1 VSDTSKYDLFMDE
14 IVSLEKMIQKFVAQK
29 EEIED
34 EKLNLQKKLNNL
46 EKENE
51 ILIQK
56 IKGLE
61 KQLNN
66 PEENIKDS
74 TKSKL
79 DLSERENLKNQI
91 DDLISRIDY
100 HIRS

>member
-1 VSDTSKYDLFMDE
+1 MSETSKYDLFMDE
-14 IVSLEKMIQKFVAQK
+14 IVSLEKMIQKFVSQK
-29 EEIED
+29 EEIEE
-34 EKLNLQKKLNNL
+34 EKLNLQQKLLNL

-51 ILIQK
+51 VLAQK

-61 KQLNN
+61 KKLSSS
-66 PEENIKDS
+66 EEKIAGKIKS
-74 TKSKL
+74 NL